1 MILRWMMRYYF
12 LLCLLVLAG
21 VARAEGPVRIGVCN
35 VSKVFDSL
43 DEKKA
48 IEMGMKDNAS
58 KHQAEVARRRK
69 AIEDLSAQRDELR
82 PDSPLYQQ
90 KTEELVTAATQLD
103 VMVKLKEMELVKLE
117 KQHTARLYD
126 QIRTACKQT
135 ATAHNL
141 DLIVA
146 EHPPESSRE
155 LTRLSADQLRSLLST
170 SEVLYANNQID
181 LTQEIILALNKQFAA
196 SQNGKP

>member
-1 MILRWMMRYYF
+1 MRYHI
-12 LLCLLVLAG
+12 LLSVLFFATISH
-21 VARAEGPVRIGVCN
+21 ADAALRIGTCN
-35 VSKVFDSL
+35 VAKIFDSL
-43 DEKKA
+43 DERKA
-48 IEMGMKDNAS
+48 IEMSMKSNAAT
-58 KHQAEVARRRK
+58 HNGEVAKRRK
-69 AIEDLSAQRDELR
+69 TIEDLQAQRDELK